1 MPFYVTTTTFNTSH
15 LNIKTIGMTE
25 GGNACS
31 FTVLPEPDPN
41 IKKAFEVRLRPAIT
55 GGGRKKEK
63 GRIYQMT
70 IHCATS
76 TLRWLC

>member
-41 IKKAFEVRLRPAIT
+41 IKKAFEVRLWPAIQ
-55 GGGRKKEK
+55 GEKE
-63 GRIYQMT
+63 RIYHT
-70 IHCATS
+70 AIHCATS
-76 TLRWLC
+76 ALRLAVLTMT